1 MKDKERQLNILKNFA
16 APISATW
23 DAPNSGDFRSC
34 FLFVED
40 YSKWISCLAP
50 FPQHILFDS
59 SLNECST
66 ANFFCSLGL
75 YKHAMISLR
84 LCLEHCLFG
93 IQLSANDFAFR
104 NWRMGNKDMSWAA
117 IVDPNIGVFSKQ
129 FIRAYAAEFEER
141 SNELNSI
148 ANSVY
153 RECSEFIHGNYEK
166 LNCLPGKNE
175 FDQRMFSSYIDKF
188 KSISYLLSV
197 ALLIRFKEFICNNN
211 LLSTLEEPIMHNIDT
226 LPEVQY
232 LYSKDGDN

>member
-1 MKDKERQLNILKNFA
+1 MKDKERQLNILKDFA

-84 LCLEHCLFG
+84 LCLEH
-93 IQLSANDFAFR
+93 
-104 NWRMGNKDMSWAA
+104 
-117 IVDPNIGVFSKQ
+117 
-129 FIRAYAAEFEER
+129 
-141 SNELNSI
+141 
-148 ANSVY
+148 
-153 RECSEFIHGNYEK
+153 
-166 LNCLPGKNE
+166 
-175 FDQRMFSSYIDKF
+175 
-188 KSISYLLSV
+188 
-197 ALLIRFKEFICNNN
+197 
-211 LLSTLEEPIMHNIDT
+211 
-226 LPEVQY
+226 
-232 LYSKDGDN
+232 